1 MACGSRAGLCARTDP
16 SGDKTNSILWPTWQ
30 RSASSSRAHNRQSGA
45 RESGEE
51 KNAIMRLVRIQLCV
65 SARSRFVCVLHESTR
80 ARTSSTR
87 ATHVD
92 ARTKSFG
99 PRIRDTDLFIARPCL
114 SFNSSRRSL
123 RRAPARLVSR
133 REEKRDRRR
142 FPRTQRAQ
150 AAEHARRA
158 KRAHQRYAA
167 RRTDHFDVHSR
178 HSYHLARPLS
188 VARIS
193 ATAPCVRR
201 DPAWRSGPAE
211 RAVRSTG
218 RAEHARRARWA
229 SSARLS
235 SRFRLADPIRAPPLP
250 FLAPAQPESS
260 RALGTSPSHPG
271 ALKSKRKHAYRRV
284 VGFVM
289 PRGPRARKFVV
300 SRADPVVAELKTHVR
315 EGWGAH
321 TSDGNRRD
329 AERMRRSRRWW
340 TPCRSTCG
348 RTTTSGTCTREREMR
363 GSKHRIPWRTRNDEN
378 SCDLTAPPPLLLGTG
393 LSRKCASTRMTTG
406 RCRSFAAPKSGS
418 LTSAGASSP

>member
-1 MACGSRAGLCARTDP
+1 M
-16 SGDKTNSILWPTWQ
+16 
-30 RSASSSRAHNRQSGA
+30 
-45 RESGEE
+45 
-51 KNAIMRLVRIQLCV
+51 CV

-142 FPRTQRAQ
+142 FREHSVPKPQSTPDAPNERTRGTPRGVPTISTCIRV
-150 AAEHARRA
+150 
-158 KRAHQRYAA
+158 
-167 RRTDHFDVHSR
+167 TPTTSR
-178 HSYHLARPLS
+178 VRFRS
-188 VARIS
+188 ARIS

-218 RAEHARRARWA
+218 RAEHARRARAGLHPRVFRHA
-229 SSARLS
+229 SVWLTRYALRLYH
-235 SRFRLADPIRAPPLP
+235 SRSGAAGVVERRLAP
-250 FLAPAQPESS
+250 
-260 RALGTSPSHPG
+260 SPSHPG

-329 AERMRRSRRWW
+329 AERMREIKEVVDSLPQHVWKDHDKWYVHPRARDARVEASDSVANAERRKF
-340 TPCRSTCG
+340 
-348 RTTTSGTCTREREMR
+348 M
-363 GSKHRIPWRTRNDEN
+363 
-378 SCDLTAPPPLLLGTG
+378 
-393 LSRKCASTRMTTG
+393 
-406 RCRSFAAPKSGS
+406 
-418 LTSAGASSP
+418 